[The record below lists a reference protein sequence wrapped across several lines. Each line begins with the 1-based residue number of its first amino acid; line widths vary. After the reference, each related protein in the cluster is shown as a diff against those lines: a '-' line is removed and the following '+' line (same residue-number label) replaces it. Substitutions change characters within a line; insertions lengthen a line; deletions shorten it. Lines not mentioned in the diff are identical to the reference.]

1 MIDKKCFFLL
11 ISICIVL
18 TVNGQS
24 DLASWTSTQFNYKVD
39 AKSTISLKPIIR
51 HNNNLATFQDQFVD
65 AVISHKL
72 DDKWAVGLLNRWI
85 TDYSNN
91 HGYAVFTDVA
101 YSTKI
106 AANISLVN
114 RLRYHLGFDLDLFV
128 NDFLR
133 YEPRIVFSGFDK
145 FKHYVA
151 ADFFYSTDSSNGLA
165 LSRYQ
170 LGTSYKISNTFKLS
184 IDYWYEAIKLSRD
197 RNVIVI
203 SLGINLN

>member
-1 MIDKKCFFLL
+1 MIDKRYFFLL
-11 ISICIVL
+11 MSICIVL
-18 TVNGQS
+18 TVKGQS
-24 DLASWTSTQFNYKVD
+24 DLASWTSVQLNYKVD

-51 HNNNLATFQDQFVD
+51 HNNNLTKFQDQFVD

-72 DDKWAVGLLNRWI
+72 DDKWTFGLLNRWI

-106 AANISLVN
+106 AANLNVVN
-114 RLRYHLGFDLDLFV
+114 RLRYHLGFDFDLFT

-133 YEPRIVFSGFDK
+133 YEPRIVFGGFEK
-145 FKHYVA
+145 YKLYAA
-151 ADFFYSTDSSNGLA
+151 ADFFYSTDSSKGLA
-165 LSRYQ
+165 LTRYQ

-184 IDYWYEAIKLSRD
+184 IDYWYEAIKLSQD
-197 RNVIVI
+197 RNVII
-203 SLGINLN
+203 LSLGINLH